1 VTIIRSS
8 LVAHDLVKSA
18 MDTVSPLPPGVPLRV
33 DDLDLGVNSG
43 SFA

>member
-18 MDTVSPLPPGVPLRV
+18 MDTVSSLPLGV

-43 SFA
+43 SFG